1 MKPTPLTKHA
11 IEPDSPDARHLIES
25 EELDPSDRH
34 NGHNGKNSKNNGVV
48 IEDEAVEA
56 TQDEAVE
63 EAPKP
68 RSKKRRGLLLVIG
81 GIILAIGTIAGLR
94 WWQFQHTHVSTDNA
108 QIQGH
113 LSPLA
118 PKISATVQQVLV
130 EEGDRVKAGQ
140 PLVMLED
147 RDLPLKVQQAE
158 AELANAKAQL
168 KSAID
173 TVKLTSQTNPTQV
186 QQARSQLAAS
196 LSAANAAKASVNQA
210 QAAIETDRA
219 KILQAQTE
227 VDLTQTDYRRYQ
239 TLYRAGAIS
248 AQQFDSARAAY
259 ENAQASLVAARKTVA
274 QSQAQLN
281 NAQAQLQKALAQADA
296 ARGQVRETQVSGQN
310 VTVQRDRQ
318 QQAQAQVEQAT
329 AALALARQQL
339 AYTVIKAPV
348 NGYIGQL
355 TAQVGQ
361 KVQVGQPLLSVVPL
375 RTDEVY
381 VEANFK
387 ETALG
392 KLQIGE
398 KADVEVDA
406 YPGEAFHA
414 TIAGISPATGAS
426 FALLPPDNATGN
438 FNKVV
443 QWVPAR
449 LVFDSNTDVQ
459 NKLRPGLNVTV
470 TVDTTTASNVAS
482 TTPKH

>member
-1 MKPTPLTKHA
+1 MKQTPLTK
-11 IEPDSPDARHLIES
+11 L
-25 EELDPSDRH
+25 EELEPIDRY
-34 NGHNGKNSKNNGVV
+34 NGRNGKKLENNGVATDEV
-48 IEDEAVEA
+48 VDEATEDEAV
-56 TQDEAVE
+56 DEPS
-63 EAPKP
+63 PKP
-68 RSKKRRGLLLVIG
+68 RSKKRRGLLLVVG
-81 GIILAIGTIAGLR
+81 GIVLVVGTIAGLR
-94 WWQFQHTHVSTDNA
+94 WWQFQRTHVSTDNA

-130 EEGDRVKAGQ
+130 EEGERVKAGQ

-168 KSAID
+168 NSAID

-186 QQARSQLAAS
+186 QQARSRLAAS
-196 LSAANAAKASVNQA
+196 LSAANAAKASVSQA
-210 QAAIETDRA
+210 QAVIETNQA
-219 KILQAQTE
+219 KIAQAQTE
-227 VDLTQTDYRRYQ
+227 INLTQTDYRRYQ
-239 TLYRAGAIS
+239 TLYKAGAIS

-259 ENAQASLVAARKTVA
+259 ENAQASLTAARKTVA
-274 QSQAQLN
+274 QSQAELN
-281 NAQAQLQKALAQADA
+281 NAQAQLQKALAEADA
-296 ARGQVRETQVSGQN
+296 ARGQVQETQVSGQN

-318 QQAQAQVEQAT
+318 QQAQAQVKQAT

-339 AYTVIKAPV
+339 TYTAIKAPV
-348 NGYIGQL
+348 DGYIGQL

-375 RTDEVY
+375 KTDEVY

-406 YPGEAFHA
+406 YPGETFHA

-443 QWVPAR
+443 QWVPVR
-449 LVFDSNTDVQ
+449 LVFDSNTDGQ
-459 NKLRPGLNVTV
+459 NKLRPGLNATV
-470 TVDTTTASNVAS
+470 TVDTTTVPELAS
-482 TTPKH
+482 TTPN